1 MKIKP
6 LKIGKLIIEI
16 PVLLAPMA
24 GYTTLPFRDIC
35 RKLGSGLSFTE
46 MVPVEGVRR
55 RLPQTMIYLD
65 SSPEERPVGAHIYG
79 SDPDAFAAA
88 AEIIE
93 SLGRFDL
100 IDINCG
106 CPVRKITGK
115 GSGAALMREPEKI
128 RTIVEKVLENTSLPV
143 TVKTR
148 TGISPSLVNIS
159 EVAQAVEAGGLAPSS
174 FMGE

>member
-1 MKIKP
+1 MIDT
-6 LKIGKLIIEI
+6 
-16 PVLLAPMA
+16 PVILAPMA
-24 GYTTLPFRDIC
+24 GYTTLPFRNIC

-93 SLGRFDL
+93 S
-100 IDINCG
+100 
-106 CPVRKITGK
+106 
-115 GSGAALMREPEKI
+115 
-128 RTIVEKVLENTSLPV
+128 
-143 TVKTR
+143 
-148 TGISPSLVNIS
+148 
-159 EVAQAVEAGGLAPSS
+159 
-174 FMGE
+174 